1 MPLPR
6 RGTFQDVLLQE
17 VDYRERN
24 LRFAEVSIFAAM
36 MQNLLLLTA
45 DMLHTDG
52 KKIVEIK
59 KRIFSDTTKILD
71 SYEAEIFQDR
81 YLPEYQRH
89 MRELSRREKAE
100 AEAKRQRDLEALG
113 RVAALSED
121 E

>member
-1 MPLPR
+1 VPLPR

-36 MQNLLLLTA
+36 RQNMLLLTA

-59 KRIFSDTTKILD
+59 KKIFADTTKILD

>member
-1 MPLPR
+1 M
-6 RGTFQDVLLQE
+6 LQE

-45 DMLHTDG
+45 DLLNTDG
-52 KKIVEIK
+52 KRVVEIK
-59 KRIFSDTTKILD
+59 KKIFADTEKILNT
-71 SYEAEIFQDR
+71 YEAEIFQDR
-81 YLPEYQRH
+81 YMPEYQRH

-100 AEAKRQRDLEALG
+100 EEARRQRELAALG

-121 E
+121 P